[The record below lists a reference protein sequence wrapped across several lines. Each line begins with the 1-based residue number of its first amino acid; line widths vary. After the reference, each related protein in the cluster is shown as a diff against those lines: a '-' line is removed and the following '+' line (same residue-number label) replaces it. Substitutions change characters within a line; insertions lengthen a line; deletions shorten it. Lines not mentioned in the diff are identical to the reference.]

1 MKVFQG
7 PHRENAEDI
16 TFGYNADFFLYA
28 SLHHDVDPHTRV
40 NTQNGPPVLTG
51 LPVSSMILLDRP
63 EEAGY
68 FIFSDLSVRHE
79 GRYYLTFSLMEE
91 VKDDRDKDD
100 DEAMSG
106 TDEITGPDMGSSGR
120 HFQLRTN
127 VQTDVFDVFS
137 AKKFPG
143 LQESTALSRTVA
155 EQGCRVRIRRDVR
168 MRRRGEKGGKKEIAA
183 RDDEYAQRA
192 KPEAAAALSR
202 TRTATAGS
210 DANGPYR
217 QEFGPPRTSFAASEP
232 MPGRQP
238 QPPYGQLPPYQSMPN
253 SPSYPPP
260 PHGAHFPPRPPFP
273 SYTTAAAAAAAAA
286 ERTPPP
292 PYGPTAPTPHPRD
305 SYSYRAPEPVRGP
318 PTLAPKLEADAEHKR
333 DVLPPIRSLGAGAPE
348 PRKPSYPSLANGSLP
363 RLMPQPPMVKRDPSP
378 PEHFSQHRI
387 VRPTEHPATLPPL
400 SANAYA
406 FPRPM
411 PPTPLTPST
420 SRKRSADEA
429 FTAPVDDYRLQNGR
443 RQDDRPYDANYRM
456 EPPRYPQPQVDIP
469 VYEERGRPPKNWI
482 MSESLYNRAS
492 DNDIPVDFPGLHGQG
507 VSG

>member
-7 PHRENAEDI
+7 PHRENAEDV
-16 TFGYNADFFLYA
+16 TFAYNADFFLYA
-28 SLHHDVDPHTRV
+28 SLHHDADPHTRV

-127 VQTDVFDVFS
+127 VSTDVFDVFS

-183 RDDEYAQRA
+183 REDEYAQRA
-192 KPEAAAALSR
+192 KADAAAAHNRGRS
-202 TRTATAGS
+202 TAQANNDG
-210 DANGPYR
+210 NGPYR
-217 QEFGPPRTSFAASEP
+217 QDYGPPRTSFATSEP
-232 MPGRQP
+232 SPSRRP
-238 QPPYGQLPPYQSMPN
+238 TYGPMPPYQSMPS

-260 PHGAHFPPRPPFP
+260 PAHGAHFPPRPPFP
-273 SYTTAAAAAAAAA
+273 PYAAA
-286 ERTPPP
+286 ERSPPAS
-292 PYGPTAPTPHPRD
+292 YGPPAPPTPRD
-305 SYSYRAPEPVRGP
+305 SYSYRAPDSVRGP
-318 PTLAPKLEADAEHKR
+318 PMLAPKLEPEAEPKR
-333 DVLPPIRSLGAGAPE
+333 DVLPPIRSLGAGVPE
-348 PRKPSYPSLANGSLP
+348 PRKPSYPSQANGSLP
-363 RLMPQPPMVKRDPSP
+363 RLMPQPPMVNRDPTP
-378 PEHFSQHRI
+378 PEPMSHHRI
-387 VRPTEHPATLPPL
+387 MRPTDHPVTLPPL
-400 SANAYA
+400 SAGAFAY
-406 FPRPM
+406 PRAS
-411 PPTPLTPST
+411 PPTPITPSC

-443 RQDDRPYDANYRM
+443 RQDDRPYDANYKI
-456 EPPRYPQPQVDIP
+456 EPPRYAQPLREIPIP
-469 VYEERGRPPKNWI
+469 VYEERGKPPKNWT

-492 DNDIPVDFPGLHGQG
+492 DNDIPVDFPGLHGQ
-507 VSG
+507 SM

>member
-79 GRYYLTFSLMEE
+79 GRYHLTFSLMEE

-168 MRRRGEKGGKKEIAA
+168 MRRRGEKGGKKEIVA

-192 KPEAAAALSR
+192 KAEAAALNR
-202 TRTATAGS
+202 GRPGTASNDT
-210 DANGPYR
+210 NGPYR
-217 QEFGPPRTSFAASEP
+217 QEYGPPRTSFAAAEP
-232 MPGRQP
+232 TPGR
-238 QPPYGQLPPYQSMPN
+238 QPPYGQLPPYQSVPN
-253 SPSYPPP
+253 SPSYPQPA
-260 PHGAHFPPRPPFP
+260 HGAHFPPRAPYA
-273 SYTTAAAAAAAAA
+273 SYAAA
-286 ERTPPP
+286 ERSPPP
-292 PYGPTAPTPHPRD
+292 PYGSVAQPHPRD
-305 SYSYRAPEPVRGP
+305 GYSYRAPDSVRGP
-318 PTLAPKLEADAEHKR
+318 PTLAPKLDPDMEPKR
-333 DVLPPIRSLGAGAPE
+333 DVLPPIRSLGAGIQDR
-348 PRKPSYPSLANGSLP
+348 RKPSYPSQANGSLP
-363 RLMPQPPMVKRDPSP
+363 RLMPQPPMAKRDVTP
-378 PEHFSQHRI
+378 PEHLSHHRI

-400 SANAYA
+400 SASAYA
-406 FPRPM
+406 YPRPL
-411 PPTPLTPST
+411 PPTPITPSS

-443 RQDDRPYDANYRM
+443 RQDDRPYDANYKM
-456 EPPRYPQPQVDIP
+456 EPPRHAPPQVDIP
-469 VYEERGRPPKNWI
+469 VYEERGKPPKNWT

-507 VSG
+507 LST